1 MSPASYQTAPPR
13 FGSVS
18 AGRSTGQHRRRKMR
32 AGVWMRR
39 SSVNSRSRR
48 VSEKLAGE
56 NPDVAFAMDSTELDD
71 LFFERS
77 RVRLRVGEHQ
87 LLRDGVVDSVGFDIK
102 VVIVTDNKCHLV
114 RSTSNEP
121 SYKIFSVN

>member
-1 MSPASYQTAPPR
+1 VYLPVGQPVNIECVKCARAW
-13 FGSVS
+13 GSDDLFCI
-18 AGRSTGQHRRRKMR
+18 RD
-32 AGVWMRR
+32 
-39 SSVNSRSRR
+39 R
-48 VSEKLAGE
+48 VANLKKLTGE
-56 NPDVAFAMDSTELDD
+56 NPDITLAMDFAEFDD

-77 RVRLRVGEHQ
+77 RVRLRVGKHQ

-102 VVIVTDNKCHLV
+102 VVVVTDNKCHLV